1 MGDVEISRTR
11 NLPIE
16 LIRIFRTHGG
26 ILTFLLLFLLSAV
39 IYPDVFLKPEN
50 LRNLISQSAPIG
62 VVALG
67 MTLVIMT
74 GGIDLSVGSLLALSA
89 ALGLESLNFVIR
101 QGYSEAFGVLTAVT
115 VCLLGGGALGAFNG
129 LLVGYFKIPPFM
141 ATLAGLVGFRSFA
154 LALADGGEI
163 RSASHT
169 LFPAIAHGGINLP
182 FLSTTAGAPLVIGW
196 NIFVLIAL
204 TFVVDILVRHTVL
217 GRWASAVGG
226 NEESAL
232 YSGVPVKGTKWA
244 AYTLLGLLTG
254 VGAILL
260 ASRMNSVS
268 TSDMGRL
275 YELDAIAGVVLGGT
289 PLSGGYGRVWGTLVG
304 VLLMAL
310 ITNLLILSN
319 VSVYWQGAVKGAI
332 ILMAVASQTSTPRR

>member
-1 MGDVEISRTR
+1 MDLVRFF
-11 NLPIE
+11 LA
-16 LIRIFRTHGG
+16 HGG
-26 ILTFLLLFLLSAV
+26 VFTFVVLFLISAV

-50 LRNLISQSAPIG
+50 LRNLLSQSAPIG
-62 VVALG
+62 IVALG

-89 ALGLESLNFVIR
+89 ALGVEALNFVVK
-101 QGYSEAFGVLTAVT
+101 QGHSEVAGVLTAVL
-115 VCLLGGGALGAFNG
+115 VCLLAGGMLGAFNG
-129 LLVGYFKIPPFM
+129 LLVGYFRIPPFM

-163 RSASHT
+163 RSASHN
-169 LFPAIAHGGINLP
+169 LFPALAHGGVSLP
-182 FLSTTAGAPLVIGW
+182 FASTSSGAPLIIGW
-196 NIFVLIAL
+196 NIFTLLIL
-204 TFVVDILVRHTVL
+204 TFMMDLLVRRTVL
-217 GRWASAVGG
+217 GRWSAAVGG
-226 NEESAL
+226 NEEAAL
-232 YSGVPVKGTKWA
+232 YSGIPVKRTKWS
-244 AYTLLGLLTG
+244 AYTLLGVLTG
-254 VGAILL
+254 VGALLL

-289 PLSGGYGRVWGTLVG
+289 PLSGGYGRVWGTLIG
-304 VLLMAL
+304 ILLMGL

-332 ILMAVASQTSTPRR
+332 ILTAVATQTRAFKR